1 MLQYQY
7 DNGFTRIGK
16 DTDIEYCTSTV
27 PVSGKDGKSSQRKQK
42 ITVSISEPVTGTVLG
57 LRNDTL

>member
-16 DTDIEYCTSTV
+16 DTDIVYSTI
-27 PVSGKDGKSSQRKQK
+27 PVSGEDGKSSQRKQK